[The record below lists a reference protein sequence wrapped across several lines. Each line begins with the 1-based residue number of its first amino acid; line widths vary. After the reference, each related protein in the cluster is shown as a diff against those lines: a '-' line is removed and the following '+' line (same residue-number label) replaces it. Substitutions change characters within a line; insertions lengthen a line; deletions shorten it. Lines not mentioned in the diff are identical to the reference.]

1 MFRKTLV
8 TLCMLFV
15 LLSALSI
22 PAFADYDTIRIY
34 GAVEKLDGTDSR
46 PVYAVMMTEQG
57 GADISAYIICRKGS
71 TSEQFHVT
79 YYLRL
84 FHSLSDPADILE
96 GCHFRSDGGS
106 NTVEGTHYC
115 NSSCGSLVR
124 ALGLYSVNTQTCC
137 GSAAH
142 SDVNNAYSGW
152 DDLFAAIWP

>member
-57 GADISAYIICRKGS
+57 GADISAYIICRKGWKKILWAVCAKRQALNAG
-71 TSEQFHVT
+71 TFAVKM
-79 YYLRL
+79 RL
-84 FHSLSDPADILE
+84 L
-96 GCHFRSDGGS
+96 
-106 NTVEGTHYC
+106 
-115 NSSCGSLVR
+115 
-124 ALGLYSVNTQTCC
+124 Q
-137 GSAAH
+137 
-142 SDVNNAYSGW
+142 
-152 DDLFAAIWP
+152 IWL